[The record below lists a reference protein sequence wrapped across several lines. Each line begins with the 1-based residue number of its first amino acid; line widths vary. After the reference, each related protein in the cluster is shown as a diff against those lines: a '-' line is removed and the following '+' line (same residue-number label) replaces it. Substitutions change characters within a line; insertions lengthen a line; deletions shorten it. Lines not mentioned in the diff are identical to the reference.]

1 LEIPRG
7 DRQIEYWEGWAA
19 ERAAETRLLHNSKSI
34 EDCRPP
40 TEMGRQ
46 GPFSHG
52 VAENIEI
59 TRGNAASVISE
70 APMKFCHFRHSAGFR
85 LIRASGMGLDGVLP
99 GRRRRPAT
107 DFLE

>member
-7 DRQIEYWEGWAA
+7 DRQIEYWQGRAA
-19 ERAAETRLLHNSKSI
+19 ERAAEIRPLHNSKSI
-34 EDCRPP
+34 KDCRPLANS
-40 TEMGRQ
+40 GQ
-46 GPFSHG
+46 QSLFSHG

-59 TRGNAASVISE
+59 TWENAASVISK

-85 LIRASGMGLDGVLP
+85 LIRASRMGLDDVLP
-99 GRRRRPAT
+99 GHRRRPAS